1 VGEVEDPDA
10 VRLFRCGLH
19 EDGPDCVDETLA
31 LAGEVLLVTGWKL
44 NHAIRIDLQRPA
56 WGGLPIAERPA
67 RGLDSMARG
76 GRHTAATGPGAAAA
90 GHDQK
95 NQGGLPVLQTTAA
108 GRIEAPELARAQQ
121 VMASISR
128 SFDAKVVGQA
138 RLRESLL
145 VGLMTGGHILLES
158 VPGLAKTTAAQTVAD
173 SVSAEFRRIQCTPD
187 LLPSDIVGTQIY
199 DAAKGTFVTQLG
211 PVHANIVLLDEI
223 NRSSAKTQSAMLE
236 AMQERQTSIGG
247 VVHRLPAPFLV
258 LATQNPIEQE
268 GTYLLPEAQ
277 MDRFMLK
284 DVLDYPTPA
293 EEAEIIRRIDSG
305 VFTDEQR
312 PAAAASLDAVVEVQE
327 LVKRVYIDPAIVRYI
342 VGLVFVTRNAAQYI
356 DARLAGFIE
365 FGASPRASIAFSQ
378 AARAVA
384 LLNGRDHVIPE
395 DVKALAHR
403 VLRHRIILGFEA
415 VAEQVPVE
423 TIIDAIVASVQ
434 TP

>member
-1 VGEVEDPDA
+1 MLQTSAPA
-10 VRLFRCGLH
+10 
-19 EDGPDCVDETLA
+19 
-31 LAGEVLLVTGWKL
+31 
-44 NHAIRIDLQRPA
+44 RID
-56 WGGLPIAERPA
+56 
-67 RGLDSMARG
+67 
-76 GRHTAATGPGAAAA
+76 AA
-90 GHDQK
+90 
-95 NQGGLPVLQTTAA
+95 
-108 GRIEAPELARAQQ
+108 ELARARQ
-121 VMASISR
+121 VAANISA
-128 SFDAKVVGQA
+128 SFDAKVVGQV

-145 VGLMTGGHILLES
+145 IGLLTGGHILLES

-173 SVSAEFRRIQCTPD
+173 AVSAEFRRIQCTPD

-199 DAAKGTFVTQLG
+199 DAAKGTFITQLG

-247 VVHRLPAPFLV
+247 QEYKLPTPFLV

-268 GTYLLPEAQ
+268 GTYQLPEAQ

-284 DVLDYPTPA
+284 DVLDYPSPA
-293 EEAEIIRRIDSG
+293 EEGEILRRIDAG
-305 VFTDEQR
+305 IFTAEQK
-312 PAAAASLDAVVEVQE
+312 PAAAASLDAVREVQE
-327 LVKRVYIDPAIVRYI
+327 LVRRIYIDPAITNYI
-342 VGLVFVTRNAAQYI
+342 VGLVFVTRNAEQYI
-356 DARLAGFIE
+356 DPRLAGFIE

-395 DVKALAHR
+395 DVKSLAHR
-403 VLRHRIILGFEA
+403 VLRHRLILGFDA

-423 TIIDAIVASVQ
+423 AIIDAIVASVQ